1 MRLLTIRII
10 LFTVYS
16 SKCLEGS
23 VSIIGFKE
31 ADLGGG
37 GRGGLRKSPMKKL
50 IVFNHNHMYFTPT
63 LV

>member
-37 GRGGLRKSPMKKL
+37 GLRKSPMKKL

>member
-31 ADLGGG
+31 ADWGGG
-37 GRGGLRKSPMKKL
+37 GLHKTTMKTL
-50 IVFNHNHMYFTPT
+50 FVFVFNHM
-63 LV
+63 

>member
-37 GRGGLRKSPMKKL
+37 GLRKSPMKKL
-50 IVFNHNHMYFTPT
+50 TVFNHSHM
-63 LV
+63 

>member
-23 VSIIGFKE
+23 VSIIGFKKQI
-31 ADLGGG
+31 GGG
-37 GRGGLRKSPMKKL
+37 GRKTTMKKL
-50 IVFNHNHMYFTPT
+50 FVFVFNHM
-63 LV
+63 

>member
-31 ADLGGG
+31 ADLRGGG
-37 GRGGLRKSPMKKL
+37 GGA
-50 IVFNHNHMYFTPT
+50 
-63 LV
+63 

>member
-37 GRGGLRKSPMKKL
+37 LRKSPMKKL
-50 IVFNHNHMYFTPT
+50 TVFNHSHM
-63 LV
+63 